1 MRLLFRKSQPVSFEI
16 SPVWFLSVQWSL
28 TVYSGWIEDTNI
40 NPYNE
45 HKEQMVKAGK
55 SKGTFNKAVKEI
67 EDFMKDPAVSAED

>member
-1 MRLLFRKSQPVSFEI
+1 MTCLRRN
-16 SPVWFLSVQWSL
+16 FLSVTDLLLFS
-28 TVYSGWIEDTNI
+28 SGWIEDTNI

-67 EDFMKDPAVSAED
+67 EDFMKDPAVSSTSSYYVEVQ